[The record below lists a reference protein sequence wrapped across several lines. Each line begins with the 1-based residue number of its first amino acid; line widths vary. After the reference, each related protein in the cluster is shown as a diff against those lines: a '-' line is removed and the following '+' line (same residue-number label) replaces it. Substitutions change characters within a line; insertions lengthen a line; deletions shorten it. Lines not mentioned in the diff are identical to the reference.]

1 MRRKIL
7 VFGWTLIWSGVFVFG
22 VVGWQL
28 FGTDLL
34 TAQVQ
39 AAAEERLETVFVE
52 ARQDLPKVEEIVYE
66 EIDETV
72 PDPESVEPP
81 RVIEYYPED
90 APDEGTEFAVIQIPK
105 VGLDVVVFEGVT
117 PSTLKK
123 GPGHMP
129 GTVLPGQPG
138 NSVISGHRTTYGR
151 PFFDLDQLE
160 PGDIIEVET
169 AIGVHTYIVR
179 ESLVVEPTDVWV
191 TNDRGGAWLTLTTC
205 NPKYS
210 ARERL
215 IIFAELVDG
224 PNAEYVAYENSRT
237 DQPT

>member
-1 MRRKIL
+1 MRRKIQ

-22 VVGWQL
+22 AVGWQL

-39 AAAEERLETVFVE
+39 AAAEERLEIVFVE
-52 ARQDLPKVEEIVYE
+52 ARRDLPEVEETIYE
-66 EIDETV
+66 EIEETV
-72 PDPESVEPP
+72 SDTEIVEPP
-81 RVIEYYPED
+81 RVVEYHPED
-90 APDEGTEFAVIQIPK
+90 TPDEDTEFAVIRIPK
-105 VGLDVVVFEGVT
+105 VGLDVVIFEGVT
-117 PSTLKK
+117 PPTLKQ

-129 GTVLPGQPG
+129 DTALPGQPG

-160 PGDIIEVET
+160 PGDVIEVET
-169 AIGVHTYIVR
+169 AIGVHTYAVR

-215 IIFAELVDG
+215 IIFAELVAG
-224 PNAEYVAYENSRT
+224 PNAEYVAYESSL
-237 DQPT
+237 